1 MKGGGRRGGCGRS
14 RCRAA
19 VRPIAQ
25 PTEAQRLVGRK
36 RLFLS
41 VKPLFATLSMAT
53 ERQVVRLL
61 WYGVCPPSPPRA
73 NTFQMLQS
81 RALSAHFPFR

>member
-1 MKGGGRRGGCGRS
+1 MRSLALQSCCASHSAANRSSAARREEKALPFSGW
-14 RCRAA
+14 
-19 VRPIAQ
+19 
-25 PTEAQRLVGRK
+25 
-36 RLFLS
+36 
-41 VKPLFATLSMAT
+41 KPLFATLSMAT